1 MSATPADYSLGGHS
15 NLLGDHMKF
24 KFAALVLAASIAASP
39 AHAADFSGPRIGA
52 TIGVADDDFGGTE
65 AFTYGINA
73 GYDWDLGKAVIGG
86 TVELQGSDE
95 DGLSRDISI
104 VGRAGAKVTDNAL
117 LYALAGYSN
126 LGVDGS
132 DVDLDGFRA
141 GAGVEVAL
149 NDHVFGQVEYRYTNY
164 ELDAEA
170 HQFVLGIGYR
180 F

>member
-1 MSATPADYSLGGHS
+1 
-15 NLLGDHMKF
+15 MKF
-24 KFAALVLAASIAASP
+24 TYAAAVLAASIAAAP
-39 AHAADFSGPRIGA
+39 ALAADFSGPRVGA
-52 TIGVADDDFGGTE
+52 TIGIADDDFGGTE
-65 AFTYGINA
+65 AFTYGVNA
-73 GYDWDLGKAVIGG
+73 GYDWDLGKVVVGG

-104 VGRAGAKVTDNAL
+104 TGRAGGKVSENVL

-126 LGVDGS
+126 LGIDDS
-132 DVDLDGFRA
+132 DIDLDGVRV

-149 NDHVFGQVEYRYTNY
+149 TDRVFSQIEYRYTNY